1 MEDIFKKV
9 VGADSGVRIGSCDIE
24 NLCAESGKTLAGIG
38 RGSGAGRLKKA
49 LAEARRAIDG
59 VQLEACHGI
68 AVCLFAGSNV
78 DNPLRMD
85 ELEPLREFLS
95 SLPCSVVDN
104 VKWKLSFD
112 DKLGDSVEIAIIV
125 G

>member
-1 MEDIFKKV
+1 M
-9 VGADSGVRIGSCDIE
+9 
-24 NLCAESGKTLAGIG
+24 
-38 RGSGAGRLKKA
+38 
-49 LAEARRAIDG
+49 
-59 VQLEACHGI
+59 
-68 AVCLFAGSNV
+68 

-112 DKLGDSVEIAIIV
+112 DKLGNSVEIAIIV